1 MYLIWYNISDNKE
14 GIILELVKENKIIDR
29 IANKEPYRKIMANY
43 NVKSTETINRIKN
56 NNINIIKQK
65 QTKIKQLLKDNYLM
79 GLNRLNNELNNNKKI
94 DIQKLS
100 NTNKDTFNQLNLL
113 NNKPTTISKSLK
125 DYNNLNEEELLNQ
138 GRLIVKQLKRYNI
151 TTRSI

>member
-65 QTKIKQLLKDNYLM
+65 QTKIKQLLKDNYLL
-79 GLNRLNNELNNNKKI
+79 GLNRLNNELKHNKKI